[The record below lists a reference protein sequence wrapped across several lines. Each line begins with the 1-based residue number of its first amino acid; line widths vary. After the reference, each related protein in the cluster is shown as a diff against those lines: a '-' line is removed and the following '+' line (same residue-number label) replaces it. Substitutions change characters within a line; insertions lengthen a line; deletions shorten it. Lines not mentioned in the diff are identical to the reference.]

1 MLFDVQ
7 TALYEILAATAAT
20 PATIAT
26 NTLEPPSLS
35 RVSRLSQAE
44 AVETKTRKTP
54 VLSTRTTIIKAIRA
68 GLKTPG
74 SIATAAKLG
83 ATDTYQELDRM
94 ALEGLVTMQGNGALG
109 LIASPSTNGP
119 TP

>member
-7 TALYEILAATAAT
+7 AALSEILTSTPAT

-26 NTLEPPSLS
+26 NTSKPPPLS
-35 RVSRLSQAE
+35 RVSRLSQEVDAE
-44 AVETKTRKTP
+44 SKIPKSAPHSPRA
-54 VLSTRTTIIKAIRA
+54 AIMRALRA

-83 ATDTYQELDRM
+83 ATETYQELDRM
-94 ALEGLVTMQGNGALG
+94 AQAGLVLMHRDGALQ
-109 LIASPSTNGP
+109 LVASADPEAAE
-119 TP
+119 

>member
-7 TALYEILAATAAT
+7 AALSEVLASTPAT

-26 NTLEPPSLS
+26 NTPNPPPLS
-35 RVSRLSQAE
+35 RVSRLSQQATT
-44 AVETKTRKTP
+44 ETKIPEPGPRAP
-54 VLSTRTTIIKAIRA
+54 RAAIVQALRA

-83 ATDTYQELDRM
+83 ATETYQELDRM
-94 ALEGLVTMQGNGALG
+94 AQAGLVLMHRDGALH
-109 LIASPSTNGP
+109 LIANADREV